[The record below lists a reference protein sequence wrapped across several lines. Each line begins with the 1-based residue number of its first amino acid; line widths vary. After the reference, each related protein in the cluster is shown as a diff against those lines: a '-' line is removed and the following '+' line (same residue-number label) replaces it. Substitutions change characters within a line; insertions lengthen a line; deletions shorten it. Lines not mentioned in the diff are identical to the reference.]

1 MRLPFLTLT
10 AIFTLLGAADAGAQR
25 YDPAYPVC
33 MHRYTGGG
41 LGGGGGDYFDCTFT
55 SLPQCRATA
64 SGLAATC
71 DLNPYYAFNEPVPPR
86 RRHKKVQQ

>member
-1 MRLPFLTLT
+1 MRLPILTLT
-10 AIFTLLGAADAGAQR
+10 AIFTLLGVADTSAQR

-41 LGGGGGDYFDCTFT
+41 PGGGGSDYYDCTFT
-55 SLPQCRATA
+55 SLQQCRATA

-71 DLNPYYAFNEPVPPR
+71 DVNPYYAFNGPPPR
-86 RRHKKVQQ
+86 RPHKKVY